1 MKILFLISEVE
12 GFTKTG
18 GLADVGKS
26 LPLALHEL
34 GHDVRIVKPYY
45 KEIADK
51 NTSSKPIASSE
62 LKTSKYT
69 FQFDIYQLYLN
80 KIPVYCVDY
89 PDFFRRDGLYSDGYE
104 AFEDNGERFSFLS
117 QASLQLAKAI
127 DFKPDILHCNDWHTA
142 LACYFL
148 KQDSSAFFDQT
159 QSLLTIH
166 NGAFQGIF
174 PYHKVPSCHHDQSI
188 PHQLDESGNLNFLK
202 MGIELADKINAVS
215 PNYGEE
221 LKTPLGSHY
230 LYSTFKQR
238 ESDVSGIL
246 NGCDYTQWDPTTD
259 ELLPNHYTT
268 ENMAGKS
275 HCKKALQKAMSLPVR
290 KKIPVIGMV
299 CRLTSQKGFD
309 YITPILS
316 DLLEHSIQL
325 VIIGSGDPSIA
336 AQLESTMQQH
346 PKKMAF
352 YQGFSNELAHLL
364 EAGSDFFLMPSL
376 FEPCGLNQMYSLA
389 YGTIPIVRSVGGLKD
404 TVKDLSEG
412 VDKAT
417 GFTFDEPNALSLIN
431 CLRRAVLFYREYP
444 EAFLDMQ
451 ERGMLTRFTWED
463 AALRYQSLYEQAKQ

>member
-1 MKILFLISEVE
+1 M
-12 GFTKTG
+12 T
-18 GLADVGKS
+18 
-26 LPLALHEL
+26 
-34 GHDVRIVKPYY
+34 
-45 KEIADK
+45 
-51 NTSSKPIASSE
+51 
-62 LKTSKYT
+62 
-69 FQFDIYQLYLN
+69 
-80 KIPVYCVDY
+80 
-89 PDFFRRDGLYSDGYE
+89 
-104 AFEDNGERFSFLS
+104 
-117 QASLQLAKAI
+117 
-127 DFKPDILHCNDWHTA
+127 
-142 LACYFL
+142 
-148 KQDSSAFFDQT
+148 
-159 QSLLTIH
+159 
-166 NGAFQGIF
+166 
-174 PYHKVPSCHHDQSI
+174 
-188 PHQLDESGNLNFLK
+188 
-202 MGIELADKINAVS
+202 
-215 PNYGEE
+215 
-221 LKTPLGSHY
+221 
-230 LYSTFKQR
+230 
-238 ESDVSGIL
+238 
-246 NGCDYTQWDPTTD
+246 
-259 ELLPNHYTT
+259 
-268 ENMAGKS
+268 GKS